1 MTNCKILVVDDEHD
15 IADLLEVYLQNE
27 NYIVYKFYSAK
38 DALTCIEQ
46 EELDLAILDIM
57 LPDISGFSI
66 CQKIRETH
74 TYPIIMLT
82 AKYEETDKITGLT
95 LGADDYVTKPFRPLE
110 LIARVKAQLRRY
122 KKYSPTPIEER
133 KTNVLLTYDKLQLN
147 TQTYECLLDGEN
159 VALTPTEFSI
169 LRILLEH
176 KGTVVTVED
185 LFCSVWKDEYY
196 SKNSSTIT
204 VHIRHLREKLQDTAE
219 KPKYIKTISPSCF
232 YNAVTRLRKKACQ
245 IPDPVGKASTLDLT
259 SHKQDVVQ
267 IAIEPESSPAG
278 LIPDNGNRPMHLDN
292 SHTIEIEADGLL
304 IRMSNE
310 IKPLLLKMLMDTLKE
325 SLC

>member
-57 LPDISGFSI
+57 LPDISGFSL

-82 AKYEETDKITGLT
+82 AKDEETDKITGLT

-122 KKYSPTPIEER
+122 KKYSPTSTEER
-133 KTNVLLTYDKLQLN
+133 KTEVLLTYDKLQLN

-204 VHIRHLREKLQDTAE
+204 VHIRHLREKLKDTAE
-219 KPKYIKTISPSCF
+219 KPKYIKTIWG
-232 YNAVTRLRKKACQ
+232 
-245 IPDPVGKASTLDLT
+245 VGYK
-259 SHKQDVVQ
+259 
-267 IAIEPESSPAG
+267 I
-278 LIPDNGNRPMHLDN
+278 
-292 SHTIEIEADGLL
+292 
-304 IRMSNE
+304 
-310 IKPLLLKMLMDTLKE
+310 
-325 SLC
+325 